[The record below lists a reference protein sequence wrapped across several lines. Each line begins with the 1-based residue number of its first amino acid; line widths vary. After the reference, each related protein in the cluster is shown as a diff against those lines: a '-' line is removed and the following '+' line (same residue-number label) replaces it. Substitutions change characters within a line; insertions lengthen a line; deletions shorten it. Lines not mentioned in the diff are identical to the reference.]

1 MKGMKQRKTVQN
13 FEVILEPEKE
23 GGYHIFCPAL
33 KGCHSSGETK
43 EEALEKI
50 KEAIELWLESA
61 KELGI
66 KIPERELIS
75 IQTK

>member
-1 MKGMKQRKTVQN
+1 MKQQRIVQN
-13 FEVILEPEKE
+13 FEVVLEPEDD

-33 KGCHSSGETK
+33 KGCHSYGATK
-43 EEALEKI
+43 EEAMDKI

-66 KIPERELIS
+66 RMLEREI
-75 IQTK
+75 ITVETK

>member
-1 MKGMKQRKTVQN
+1 MKQQSAEQS
-13 FEVILEPEKE
+13 FEVILEPEEE
-23 GGYHIFCPAL
+23 GGYHVLCTTL
-33 KGCHSSGETK
+33 KGCHSYGTTK
-43 EEALEKI
+43 EEALGNI

-75 IQTK
+75 IDTQ

>member
-1 MKGMKQRKTVQN
+1 MKGMKQKKTVQN

-23 GGYHIFCPAL
+23 GGYHIFCPTL
-33 KGCHSSGETK
+33 KGCHYCGETK